1 MTKRIARLAT
11 ASVVIPVLSAFAI
24 TPGSSAQRGEREV
37 LPSEITP
44 VSYDL
49 SLSPDAENLTFRG
62 TVVIRVEAK
71 KKAASVTLNSDKLT
85 LDRAV
90 LDNGA
95 TGTVSLDGAL
105 QRATLTFPAPVGP
118 GSHTLTIDYHGEIGR
133 STLGFFAMDYESPGG
148 KRRTLATN
156 FEPASERQFMPS
168 WDEPGLKATFTLAVV
183 VPGGLTAVSN
193 MPVSST
199 EDLRGGLK
207 RVRFQTSPR
216 MSTYL
221 IFLGI
226 GDFERISTRIDG
238 VDLGVVVSR
247 GNTARG
253 QYALSEAAKILHYYN
268 DYFGYRFPLPKL
280 DLIASPGKIS
290 GGSMENWGAIFY
302 SQDHLLFDPA
312 LSTEEDRHNVFQVVA
327 HEMSHQ
333 WFGDLVTMAWWDNL
347 WLNEGFASWM
357 ETKIADDLHPEWDW
371 GLRSTRIENGKFEDA
386 KPSTHPIIREVLTA
400 SQAEQAFNG
409 ITYGKGSAVVGMLE
423 DFVGPDTFRE
433 GVRRYMRLHAFG
445 NTVDADFWQAIEV
458 ASGKP
463 VIQIESGFTKQPG
476 LPLLQVLSED
486 PGQSGTRVVIETRRF
501 AEDPATLVGIP
512 VTRWQVPV
520 TLKAG
525 QAVIKKVIDGSSGTV
540 MVSGAYP
547 ALVNAGQRTYG
558 RVLYP
563 PAVFEALLPG
573 VPGLQPVDQ
582 LGLLN
587 DALALGQAGYE
598 PMTDYLAL
606 TRALRSD
613 ANPFVWSK
621 VALALEEIDRLYGGS
636 PGRARF
642 REFAVA
648 RLGPLA
654 EDLGWVPRIGEGINV
669 PALRSAL
676 LCALSRFDDS
686 AVIDEARRRY
696 EKGSFASASERKT
709 VIEIVSEHADAA
721 MLDRLIGEI
730 RALNDPLE
738 REDRFEAIMGLK
750 DPALIGRALDLALS
764 DEAPAGS
771 AIQSLLPIASRIHP
785 DIVWDF
791 AVKHVDQPGF
801 PMDSQSRLWVMPSLA
816 SRSLNP
822 ARAAELEQYAD
833 EHIPEG
839 ARERVESALSTLRQT
854 QRFRKERLPEIDT
867 WLASLGPG

>member
-1 MTKRIARLAT
+1 MTKRIARLA
-11 ASVVIPVLSAFAI
+11 AAVVVLPALSAFADAP
-24 TPGSSAQRGEREV
+24 TSNPPPGEREV
-37 LPSEITP
+37 LPAEISP
-44 VSYDL
+44 ASYDL
-49 SLSPDAENLTFRG
+49 SLFPDADKLTFHG
-62 TVVIRVEAK
+62 TVVIHVEAK
-71 KKAASVTLNSDKLT
+71 KQASSVVLNADKLT

-95 TGTVSLDGAL
+95 AATFSLDSAL
-105 QRATLTFPAPVGP
+105 QRATLTFPTPVGP
-118 GSHTLTIDYHGEIGR
+118 GSHTLMIDYHGKIGTA
-133 STLGFFAMDYESPGG
+133 TLGFFAMDYESPDG

-168 WDEPGLKATFTLAVV
+168 WDEPAQKATFTLSVV
-183 VPGGLTAVSN
+183 IPGGLTAVSN
-193 MPVSST
+193 MPVSAT
-199 EDLRGGLK
+199 EDLPGGLK

-221 IFLGI
+221 FFLGI
-226 GDFERISTRIDG
+226 GDFERISTQIDG
-238 VDLGVVVSR
+238 VDLGVVVSK
-247 GNTARG
+247 GSTSRG

-312 LSTEEDRHNVFQVVA
+312 LSTEEDRHDVFQVVA

-357 ETKIADDLHPEWDW
+357 ETKIADDLHPEWEW

-386 KPSTHPIIREVLTA
+386 KPSTHPILREVITA
-400 SQAEQAFNG
+400 SQAEQSFDG

-423 DFVGPDTFRE
+423 DFVGAETFRD
-433 GVRRYMRLHAFG
+433 GVRRYMQLHAFG
-445 NTVDADFWQAIEV
+445 NTVDGDFWQAIEA

-463 VIQIESGFTKQPG
+463 VIQIETGFTTQPG
-476 LPLLQVLSED
+476 LPLLQVLSEE
-486 PGQSGTRVVIETRRF
+486 PMQGGTRVNIATSRF

-512 VTRWQVPV
+512 VSSWHVPV
-520 TLKAG
+520 TVMAG
-525 QAVIKKVIDGSSGTV
+525 QAITKQIIEGTKGTAV
-540 MVSGAYP
+540 VAGAYP
-547 ALVNAGQRTYG
+547 ALVNAGQKTYA
-558 RVLYP
+558 RVFYP

-573 VPGLQPVDQ
+573 VSALQPVDQ

-587 DALALGQAGYE
+587 DAWALGRAGYE

-613 ANPFVWSK
+613 GNPFVWSK
-621 VALALEEIDRLYGGS
+621 VAVALKEIDRLYGGY

-642 REFAVA
+642 REFALA
-648 RLGPLA
+648 RLRPLA
-654 EDLGWVPRIGEGINV
+654 TNLGWQPKNGEGINV

-676 LCALSRFDDS
+676 LRALSGFDDP
-686 AVIDEARRRY
+686 AVIDEARRLY
-696 EKGSFASASERKT
+696 EKGSFASASDRKT
-709 VIEIVSEHADAA
+709 VIEVVSEHADAP

-730 RALNDPLE
+730 RALKDPLE
-738 REDRFEAIMGLK
+738 RQDRFEALMALK
-750 DPALIGRALDLALS
+750 DPALIGRVLDLAIS

-771 AIQSLLPIASRIHP
+771 AIQSLLPIAARNHP
-785 DIVWDF
+785 DMVWDF

-801 PMDSQSRLWVMPSLA
+801 PMDSESRLWLMPNLA

-822 ARAAELEQYAD
+822 ARAKELEQYAD
-833 EHIPEG
+833 AHIPAG
-839 ARERVESALSTLRQT
+839 AREHVESAITTLQQT
-854 QRFRKERLPEIDT
+854 ERFRKVRLPEIDS